1 MLVPERGQRARGT
14 RPQKRVKNVSIVGAI
29 ALKGIVA
36 SINLLGATD
45 GLTSASFCHSTP
57 CASPMAGGLCGLG

>member
-1 MLVPERGQRARGT
+1 L
-14 RPQKRVKNVSIVGAI
+14 IGAI

-45 GLTSASFCHSTP
+45 GLTFEAFVIQKLVPNLWEEATVFGIIALFIKEKQLKKPS
-57 CASPMAGGLCGLG
+57 LKLGQN